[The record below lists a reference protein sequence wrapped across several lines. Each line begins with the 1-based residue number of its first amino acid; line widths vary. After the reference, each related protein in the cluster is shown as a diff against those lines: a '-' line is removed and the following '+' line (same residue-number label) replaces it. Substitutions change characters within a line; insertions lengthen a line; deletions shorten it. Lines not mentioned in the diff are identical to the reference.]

1 MLWKGFHMEGIVF
14 AKAAACIGAAITMGL
29 GAVGPSLGQGLIA
42 MKACENIGKYPE
54 SSSQIRTTML
64 IAMGFVEGAAIY
76 ALLIAGAL
84 VGLAGWILK

>member
-1 MLWKGFHMEGIVF
+1 MEGIVA

-29 GAVGPSLGQGLIA
+29 GAVGPSLGQGIIG

-76 ALLIAGAL
+76 ALLISGFL
-84 VGLAGWILK
+84 LYLAGWIFA